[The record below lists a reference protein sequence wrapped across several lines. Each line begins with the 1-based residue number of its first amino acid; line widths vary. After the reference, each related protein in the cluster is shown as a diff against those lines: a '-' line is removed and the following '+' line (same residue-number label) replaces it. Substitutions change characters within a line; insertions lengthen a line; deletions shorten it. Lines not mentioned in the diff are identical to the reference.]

1 MSAQIKVSANT
12 NRDAWLAARR
22 SGIGGTDIAAILGLS
37 PYRTAVDVWL
47 DKTGQAAQVAENEA
61 MYWGNRLEDVVA
73 HEFMARTG
81 AKVQRVNSLLRSE
94 SHPFAL
100 ASIDRAIVEPGRAA
114 RAKDGVLVGASA
126 LLECKTASAY
136 ASKDWTG
143 DDQMPIQYAAQCM
156 WYLAVSGLQTCHVA
170 ALIGGNTFVTRKV
183 QRDEETIATM
193 LEQAR
198 SWWQRHIVEGARPD
212 PESGKDA
219 ATLFPSDSGQMVEID
234 DDTEL
239 LVLVNELRL
248 LREQAKGTEQHI
260 EAIESQ
266 IKVRIGESSG
276 LSIGGKPA
284 ITWKASA
291 SSTRTDWKAVAQSLS
306 APPEVIA
313 RHTQTV
319 IGSRR
324 FIVK

>member
-1 MSAQIKVSANT
+1 MSAQINVSANT

-73 HEFMARTG
+73 QEFAARTG
-81 AKVQRVNSLLRSE
+81 LRVQRVNSLLRHP
-94 SHPFAL
+94 SHQFAL

-136 ASKDWTG
+136 ASQDWTG

-183 QRDEETIATM
+183 ERDEETIATM

-198 SWWQRHIVEGARPD
+198 SWWQRHIIKGERPEPKTVTDVTLLFARD
-212 PESGKDA
+212 DGDVIDIDSDTDA
-219 ATLFPSDSGQMVEID
+219 
-234 DDTEL
+234 
-239 LVLVNELRL
+239 LVSVNELRM
-248 LREQAKGTEQHI
+248 LREQRSDIDGKI
-260 EAIESQ
+260 EAVENA
-266 IKVRIGESSG
+266 IKLRIGQASG
-276 LSIGGKPA
+276 LAIGGKPVV
-284 ITWKASA
+284 TWKAA
-291 SSTRTDWKAVAQSLS
+291 KDSTKTDWRAVA
-306 APPEVIA
+306 ADA
-313 RHTQTV
+313 RATGEMIQAHTETV
-319 IGSRR
+319 PGSRR
-324 FIVK
+324 FIIK